1 MGEDELTEKSMT
13 TKAQLLALVE
23 QYGSKVG
30 AHAAVEATRV
40 ATDRKDRGPRPSE
53 LRMRDE
59 ARELKTTIQA
69 AIGALPIEC
78 ENAQQYPRRSRR
90 GSGIEKGRYGAGPTT

>member
-1 MGEDELTEKSMT
+1 MI

-30 AHAAVEATRV
+30 VHAAVEATRV

-53 LRMRDE
+53 VRMREE
-59 ARELKTTIQA
+59 AHELKTTIRA
-69 AIGALPIEC
+69 AIEALPIE
-78 ENAQQYPRRSRR
+78 
-90 GSGIEKGRYGAGPTT
+90 